1 MNRLAYVDALVG
13 VTADGLARD
22 VDAASTPNELYTAVR
37 SALHLLGPGAM
48 AKQPEDTPL
57 TVRVQRARTRVG
69 LTTSEQERKAAVK
82 AAELQMAQKR
92 AARRAS

>member
-13 VTADGLARD
+13 VTAEDLAAD
-22 VDAASTPNELYTAVR
+22 VDAAATTDELYTAVHA
-37 SALHLLGPGAM
+37 ALVALGWPAM
-48 AKQPEDTPL
+48 SRHPEDRPL
-57 TVRVQRARTRVG
+57 VTRIRQARTRVG
-69 LTTSEQERKAAVK
+69 LTTSEEERKAAVR